1 MQLLRLM
8 NRWQIHRQE
17 LERVL
22 ISLPRVCRF
31 VIIKQDTYVIQ
42 VRGST
47 ERRVTKV
54 QLKGLFGKT
63 LNIDMKIAVV
73 TQLEIYNEVN
83 LSSIPSKFYI
93 QHSLVLLLCGGRPK
107 GSQYWRNYNKDHK
120 LVSHCQW
127 YLHLLYIVK
136 QYKSCFSL
144 ILDTQILILARV
156 QYITTKDK
164 PAGCNSRK
172 NLLSLLPINILYQTK
187 EVFSFCA

>member
-1 MQLLRLM
+1 MYSPNNVKFMFYRKDCTPMQLLRLM

-63 LNIDMKIAVV
+63 LNIDMKIAVKIAVV
-73 TQLEIYNEVN
+73 TQLEIYKEVN

-93 QHSLVLLLCGGRPK
+93 QHSLVLLLCGAI
-107 GSQYWRNYNKDHK
+107 YNHK
-120 LVSHCQW
+120 RQACWL
-127 YLHLLYIVK
+127 
-136 QYKSCFSL
+136 
-144 ILDTQILILARV
+144 
-156 QYITTKDK
+156 
-164 PAGCNSRK
+164 
-172 NLLSLLPINILYQTK
+172 
-187 EVFSFCA
+187 